1 VLIKKSERHRNR
13 GSVAGPL
20 SNGSNCDVD
29 RRAFLKR
36 SGVAAGALAALGSLP
51 LGGIRKA
58 DAGPPPPAGAT
69 VTTRK
74 NICTH
79 CFARSVVR

>member
-1 VLIKKSERHRNR
+1 MLIKKLERRR
-13 GSVAGPL
+13 GRGKIAGAETIE
-20 SNGSNCDVD
+20 SSGDGWD

-36 SGVAAGALAALGSLP
+36 SGVTAGALAALGNLP
-51 LGGIRKA
+51 LGGVRKA
-58 DAGPPPPAGAT
+58 EAGAPPPVGAV

-79 CFARSVVR
+79 